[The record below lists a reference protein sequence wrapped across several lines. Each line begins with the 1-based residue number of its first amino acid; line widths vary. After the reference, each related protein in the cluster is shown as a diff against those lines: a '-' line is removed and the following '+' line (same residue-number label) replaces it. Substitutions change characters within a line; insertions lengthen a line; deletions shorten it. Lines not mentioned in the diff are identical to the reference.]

1 MSKILITVNACYV
14 GAVLTPHLLSK
25 GHKFTS
31 INIIKFSARR

>member
-1 MSKILITVNACYV
+1 MSKILITSVACYV